1 MIQMKAR
8 KEEEK
13 EKERGRRRGERRG
26 EERRR
31 REGRGRKGKG
41 EEGRREGRG
50 GEGRG
55 MLPPTAASTC
65 QWLLTKE
72 RNLKSISSPPKKS
85 KTKQRKIPHFR
96 VFLSQVDLEILQL
109 HNNMKRAKLWVFP
122 QTPMEATM
130 LFFCGQ
136 MDK

>member
-1 MIQMKAR
+1 MRWGRQPR
-8 KEEEK
+8 DNSEEL
-13 EKERGRRRGERRG
+13 
-26 EERRR
+26 
-31 REGRGRKGKG
+31 EGAGW
-41 EEGRREGRG
+41 G
-50 GEGRG
+50 GAGRG